1 MFQLIFFSLLNG
13 LVYGM
18 LLFMLSSG
26 LTLIFG
32 MMGVLNFAHASFYM
46 LGAYFAFT
54 LGLHIGFW
62 PALVI
67 APVLVGLL
75 GALVE
80 RQGLRRVHGFGH
92 IAELI
97 FTFGVAILIEE
108 VVQLVW
114 GRPAKSYQVPVL
126 LDFPLF
132 RVMSSSFP
140 AMAQVLGSIVF
151 VVVVIGGL
159 GSLTGAFVASLLIGI
174 VQTFAVAMDVSVGG
188 ALAAVGVHVNPGSA
202 LHDLWKVTIAQVAP
216 ILPVVLLALPQL
228 IRTGTAIAIM
238 NQMGIA
244 VAFALSF
251 NMLLGQG
258 GMLSFGHAVYFGLG
272 GFIAAH
278 VLNLAGRGTLWIPVP
293 VLPLVGGL
301 GGLAF
306 AILFGSFSTRR
317 AGTVFAMISLG
328 VAELMAA
335 SSLIFDRFF
344 GGEEGITTN
353 RSKAPLLLGLEFTRD
368 RQVYYL
374 IAFWLFVSA
383 IAMYAFSRT
392 PVGRMANAVRDN
404 PERAEFVGYSQNR
417 VRLVSFC
424 AAGFF
429 AGIAGGLF
437 AVNYEILT
445 AENMGLTASGAVL
458 PMTYI
463 GGIGSFVGPII
474 GAVVFTFLQSMLS
487 DYTGMW
493 LLYLGILFL
502 ATVLFVPMGLAG
514 VLMLHAPAWRAR
526 RIGRLVGPY
535 LVTGALALVA
545 AVGIIGLLEMIHFVA
560 VSDTTRPTRRL
571 FWLAVAPL
579 VVAGALGARWAAP
592 RAAAAFTEASRPAA
606 TS

>member
-114 GRPAKSYQVPVL
+114 GRPAKSYQVPAL

-140 AMAQVLGSIVF
+140 AYKAFMLVVAVAIFGFIIQASLTHPQMVAMLGHNVPRVFMVVFGIGSALAGLAGVIAGPVLGTFPGMAQVLGSIVF

-188 ALAAVGVHVNPGSA
+188 ALAAVGVPVASGGA

-216 ILPVVLLALPQL
+216 ILPY
-228 IRTGTAIAIM
+228 
-238 NQMGIA
+238 
-244 VAFALSF
+244 
-251 NMLLGQG
+251 MLL
-258 GMLSFGHAVYFGLG
+258 
-272 GFIAAH
+272 
-278 VLNLAGRGTLWIPVP
+278 VLTLIVRPT
-293 VLPLVGGL
+293 G
-301 GGLAF
+301 
-306 AILFGSFSTRR
+306 LFGTRE
-317 AGTVFAMISLG
+317 T
-328 VAELMAA
+328 
-335 SSLIFDRFF
+335 
-344 GGEEGITTN
+344 
-353 RSKAPLLLGLEFTRD
+353 
-368 RQVYYL
+368 
-374 IAFWLFVSA
+374 
-383 IAMYAFSRT
+383 
-392 PVGRMANAVRDN
+392 
-404 PERAEFVGYSQNR
+404 
-417 VRLVSFC
+417 
-424 AAGFF
+424 
-429 AGIAGGLF
+429 
-437 AVNYEILT
+437 
-445 AENMGLTASGAVL
+445 
-458 PMTYI
+458 
-463 GGIGSFVGPII
+463 
-474 GAVVFTFLQSMLS
+474 
-487 DYTGMW
+487 
-493 LLYLGILFL
+493 
-502 ATVLFVPMGLAG
+502 
-514 VLMLHAPAWRAR
+514 
-526 RIGRLVGPY
+526 
-535 LVTGALALVA
+535 
-545 AVGIIGLLEMIHFVA
+545 
-560 VSDTTRPTRRL
+560 
-571 FWLAVAPL
+571 
-579 VVAGALGARWAAP
+579 
-592 RAAAAFTEASRPAA
+592 
-606 TS
+606 